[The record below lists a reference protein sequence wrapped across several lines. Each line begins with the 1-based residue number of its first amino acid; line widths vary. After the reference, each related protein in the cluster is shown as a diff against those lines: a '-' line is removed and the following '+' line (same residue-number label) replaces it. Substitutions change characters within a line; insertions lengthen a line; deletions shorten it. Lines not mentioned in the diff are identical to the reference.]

1 MTLLILR
8 LNRILA
14 VAPLGRRRRADRTVV
29 LHQSAPVIW
38 KPGRLLLHWLSLSC
52 LKVLAVIVRPR
63 EAGSDRTDAAE
74 TAVSEP
80 RTVAPGGPLNAGIS
94 RREVPTRFA
103 CSSLRHVHSLLI
115 LMMLQIPTPG
125 ATVEAP
131 TTPLPPIRR
140 FRRSGVDGKTGSDHG
155 ISIRL
160 HPTPRTPPASAQ
172 ASSSPPER
180 RRPAI
185 ILRCRGFAVTSKGLS
200 LPLSDRGTQG
210 RGEL

>member
-1 MTLLILR
+1 MGQYTSPCGS
-8 LNRILA
+8 NDSA
-14 VAPLGRRRRADRTVV
+14 NFPFEPDSGRRATG
-29 LHQSAPVIW
+29 SASPGRPNRSSSPVCPVIW

-103 CSSLRHVHSLLI
+103 CSSLAHVHSLLI
-115 LMMLQIPTPG
+115 LMILQIPTPG

-140 FRRSGVDGKTGSDHG
+140 SKRSGVDGKTGPDHG

-160 HPTPRTPPASAQ
+160 HPTPRTPPASA
-172 ASSSPPER
+172 
-180 RRPAI
+180 
-185 ILRCRGFAVTSKGLS
+185 
-200 LPLSDRGTQG
+200 
-210 RGEL
+210 